1 MPAPQAGLPYG
12 AGGNSALDFAPM
24 LLGALGPIGAA
35 VGLLGTGFLQQRRK
49 QGLLQERSA
58 LIDQATGGGDIAGL
72 SLEELANGIQR
83 LQAAGVEP
91 QAGMQDML
99 DFRQAQQ
106 TAIRGQQDAVDLQ
119 NMQAQQALQAADA
132 RATQSMGLEQ
142 FRQGEANRRTQFTQS
157 QENARAI
164 AALEQAKALNP
175 EGSKALAR
183 DLSIVGSP
191 GQMLQPYAR
200 EIDTSTGATRRIL
213 SAPATGYGD
222 MVRIFSLMKVL
233 DPTST
238 VREGEYAKAG
248 SVAGF
253 MERFGGYLKQVQNG
267 QQLTPAQR
275 EELRAAALEIQKQN
289 DTQYGS
295 VLDQARRQARA
306 LGVSPAGEAALVDPR
321 VPDWNNPDVRV
332 VNW

>member
-1 MPAPQAGLPYG
+1 MAGQARVGGFGGGVLDAAP
-12 AGGNSALDFAPM
+12 
-24 LLGALGPIGAA
+24 LLSGMLGPIGAA
-35 VGLLGTGFLQQRRK
+35 VGLLGTGFLQQCRR
-49 QGLLQERSA
+49 QGALQQRSA
-58 LIDQATGGGDIAGL
+58 LIDQATGGGDIAGR
-72 SLEELANGIQR
+72 SLEEPANGIQQ

-99 DFRQAQQ
+99 DYRQGQQ
-106 TAIRGQQDAVDLQ
+106 TATRGQQDAIDMA
-119 NMQAQQALQAADA
+119 NMQAQQALQAGDV
-132 RATQSMGLEQ
+132 RAGQTMGLEQ
-142 FRQGEANRRTQFTQS
+142 FKQGEANRRAQFNQT

-164 AALEQAKALNP
+164 AALDQAKALNP
-175 EGSKALAR
+175 EANRALAR

-200 EIDTSTGATRRIL
+200 EIDTSTAATRRIL
-213 SAPATGYGD
+213 SAPDTGYGD

-253 MERFGGYLKQVQNG
+253 MERFGGYLRQVQNG
-267 QQLTPAQR
+267 QQLTPVQR

-306 LGVSPAGEAALVDPR
+306 LGVTPAGEAALIDPR
-321 VPDWNNPDVRV
+321 VPDWNNPDLRV

>member
-1 MPAPQAGLPYG
+1 MAGQARV
-12 AGGNSALDFAPM
+12 GGFGGGALDAAPL
-24 LLGALGPIGAA
+24 LLGLLGPIGAA
-35 VGLLGTGFLQQRRK
+35 VGVLGTGFLQQRRMEGVVK
-49 QGLLQERSA
+49 ARSA
-58 LIDQATGGGDIAGL
+58 LMDEITHGGDIGGM
-72 SLEELANGIQR
+72 SVEELANGLMRAQ
-83 LQAAGVEP
+83 
-91 QAGMQDML
+91 QAGIKQLGPMQDML
-99 DFRQAQQ
+99 DYRQGQQ
-106 TAIRGQQDAVDLQ
+106 TATRGQQDAVDMQ
-119 NMQAQQALQAADA
+119 NMQAQQALQAGDV
-132 RATQSMGLEQ
+132 RAGQTMGLEA
-142 FRQGEANRRTQFTQS
+142 FKQGEANRRAQFNQA
-157 QENARAI
+157 QETARAI
-164 AALEQAKALNP
+164 AALDQAKALNP
-175 EGSKALAR
+175 EANRALAR

-213 SAPATGYGD
+213 NAPQTGYGD

-253 MERFGGYLKQVQNG
+253 MERFSGYLKQVQNG
-267 QQLTPAQR
+267 QQLTPVQR

-306 LGVSPAGEAALVDPR
+306 LGVTPAGEAALIDPR